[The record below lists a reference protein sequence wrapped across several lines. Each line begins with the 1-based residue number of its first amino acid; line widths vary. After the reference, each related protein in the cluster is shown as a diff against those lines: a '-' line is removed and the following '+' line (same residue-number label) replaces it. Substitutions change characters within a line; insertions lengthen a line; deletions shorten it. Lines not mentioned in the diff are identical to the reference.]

1 MLSNIVLHL
10 GRFLM
15 RSIKL
20 DRYYSRTG
28 SNQYKGV
35 VIFKHH
41 EKGKD
46 HVMIVLYVD
55 MDVEGDEAVKPES
68 EPKLNRMDQ
77 RVQNLF
83 KFKQFYDQMDFN
95 SNQRLAITKVIIE
108 LTGSSG
114 GSGLAQRVLYGGN

>member
-1 MLSNIVLHL
+1 
-10 GRFLM
+10 
-15 RSIKL
+15 
-20 DRYYSRTG
+20 
-28 SNQYKGV
+28 
-35 VIFKHH
+35 
-41 EKGKD
+41 
-46 HVMIVLYVD
+46 MIVLYVD

-95 SNQRLAITKVIIE
+95 SNQRLAITKVIID
-108 LTGSSG
+108 LIGSSG